1 MLNHCIYEILIV
13 TLAQPNEPTN
23 LNVTETG
30 SDYVTL
36 TWTNPSD
43 SGMPPFSMFVV
54 EVVPTAGPLFEITCN
69 APVTNT
75 DPSFT
80 NTFRVDRLQPNT
92 SYTVRV
98 RTVSNRPTVGDIL
111 GTQSINITFMTV
123 VKGKENM

>member
-1 MLNHCIYEILIV
+1 MTNALLLLIFTTTV
-13 TLAQPNEPTN
+13 RPNEPTN

-43 SGMPPFSMFVV
+43 SGMPPFSTFVV
-54 EVVPTAGPLFEITCN
+54 EVVPTADPSSVITRS

-80 NTFRVDRLQPNT
+80 NTFRVDRLQPNA

-98 RTVSNRPTVGDIL
+98 RAVSNHPTVGDIN
-111 GTQSINITFMTV
+111 GTQSSNITFMTMLE
-123 VKGKENM
+123 GN